1 MANRYIYTNIKE
13 QKETKTKF
21 LESTIYPKI
30 SATNDDIYIISGQGD
45 RLDLLAQKYYNDP
58 RMWWIIATANNLNDA
73 SLAVEPGR
81 QLRIPSNTSGIINS
95 LQNIN
100 R

>member
-1 MANRYIYTNIKE
+1 MANRYIYTNNKE

-45 RLDLLAQKYYNDP
+45 RLDLLAQKYYKDP

-81 QLRIPSNTSGIINS
+81 QLRIPSNTSAIINS

>member
-1 MANRYIYTNIKE
+1 MANRYIYTNTKE

-81 QLRIPSNTSGIINS
+81 QLRIPSNTSAIINS